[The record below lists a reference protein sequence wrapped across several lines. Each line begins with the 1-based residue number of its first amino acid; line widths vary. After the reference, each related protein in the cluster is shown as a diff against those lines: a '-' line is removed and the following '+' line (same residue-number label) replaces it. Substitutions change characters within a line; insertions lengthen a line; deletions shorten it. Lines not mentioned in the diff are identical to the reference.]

1 MTLTDTAAVSPLGP
15 PSLQTFPVL
24 ETARRRYSCRTYLP
38 QPLSATER
46 AAVGALLASMT
57 HGPFGAAVRFRLLAA
72 SEEDGQALRGLGT
85 YGFISGAPAFIAG
98 AVGPGAKNL
107 EDYGYVLEQV
117 VLGATALGLGTCWLG
132 GSFRRSRFAEA
143 VALGDGELLPAV
155 AALGHP
161 AKHAKRGLFRRAI
174 KATRRRPFEE
184 LFFDRSLSAGLTPDR
199 AGPYASALET
209 LRLGPSASNKQ
220 PWRVVRQGD
229 DWHFFLRRT
238 PGYHKASFLFGL
250 VQMADLQRV
259 DLGIAMCHFEL
270 QARADG
276 LTGRWVH
283 QPPLLELPPETEYS
297 ATWRTEG
304 GPGSVPSPNC

>member
-1 MTLTDTAAVSPLGP
+1 MTDTATVAPMKAAAP
-15 PSLQTFPVL
+15 RPFPVS

-38 QPLSATER
+38 QPLPAEER
-46 AAVGALLASMT
+46 AAIGALLSSVT
-57 HGPFGAAVRFRLLAA
+57 HGPFGAPVRFRLLAA
-72 SEEDGQALRGLGT
+72 SPEDGQALRGLGT

-98 AVGPGAKNL
+98 AVAPAEKDL
-107 EDYGYVLEQV
+107 EDYGYALEQV
-117 VLGATALGLGTCWLG
+117 VLGATAMGFGTCWLG
-132 GSFRRSRFAEA
+132 GSFSRSHFAKAVELEA
-143 VALGDGELLPAV
+143 GEMLPAV

-161 AKHAKRGLFRRAI
+161 AKHAERGLFRLAI
-174 KATRRRPFEE
+174 GATHRRPFGE
-184 LFFDRSLSAGLTPDR
+184 LFFDRGFAAPLAPEK
-199 AGPYASALET
+199 AGPYAAALET
-209 LRLGPSASNKQ
+209 LRLGPSASNRQ

-229 DWHFFLRRT
+229 DWHFFVRRT
-238 PGYHKASFLFGL
+238 PGYRKGSFLFGL

-283 QPPLLELPPETEYS
+283 QPPRLELPAETEYS

-304 GPGSVPSPNC
+304 GSGTAPSPNC